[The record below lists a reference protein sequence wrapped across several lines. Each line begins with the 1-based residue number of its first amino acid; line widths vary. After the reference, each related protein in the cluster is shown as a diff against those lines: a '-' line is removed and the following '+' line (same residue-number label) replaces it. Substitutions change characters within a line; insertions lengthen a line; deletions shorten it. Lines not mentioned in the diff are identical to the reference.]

1 MNPTDIMI
9 LKALGETPQ
18 STPRQEKAQVK
29 EIVTLT
35 NQGKDPDHLRDQKND
50 QKEIPEIDGDQDPM
64 IDHTNK
70 DMKAI
75 T

>member
-1 MNPTDIMI
+1 VNPTDIMI

-29 EIVTLT
+29 EIVTLI
-35 NQGKDPDHLRDQKND
+35 NQGRDPDHLRDQKND